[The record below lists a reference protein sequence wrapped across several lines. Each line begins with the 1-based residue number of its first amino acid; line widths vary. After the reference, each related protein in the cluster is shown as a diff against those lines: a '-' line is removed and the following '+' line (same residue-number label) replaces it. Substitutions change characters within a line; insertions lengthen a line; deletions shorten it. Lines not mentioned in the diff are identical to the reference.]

1 MKEKRGSRMINE
13 IPVIVEVDKE
23 KLKTEL
29 IKLREMDCNTCSN
42 KDTYWCN
49 SCFAGEFNYVL
60 DVKVIDEIIR
70 NCTTIKGKEEE
81 E

>member
-1 MKEKRGSRMINE
+1 MISE

-42 KDTYWCN
+42 KDTEWCG
-49 SCFAGEFNYVL
+49 SCFGGEFNYVL
-60 DVKVIDEIIR
+60 DVKVIHEIIL

-81 E
+81 YE